1 MKKEGLFVDV
11 YGDQG
16 TIAAQGHDKKKKTFP
31 KSSKIKDIMEER
43 N

>member
-16 TIAAQGHDKKKKTFP
+16 TIAAQGPDKKKKEDI
-31 KSSKIKDIMEER
+31 SKE
-43 N
+43 